1 MLLCHKQVGHRLKG
15 QHGAAIAGRCRVGG
29 KEPEQRPPQ
38 ADADRHH
45 PKRIHQQDPPP
56 FPQALFHTARLKGG
70 CVLRNKEHCGLHKAK
85 HRHHQQ
91 AGQLACAGEACNGFH
106 TQAAQQPL
114 FDRGD
119 DGAAG
124 LLDTVGGRQPED
136 IPGIARLEHPG
147 REGRVHLGAAQ
158 KRHHVDRARHLR
170 RRCGSRRTGHPEG
183 PHQNKVKHNVHH
195 AGRHNDL
202 ERRFG
207 IAAAHDTLLAQII
220 GHQKW
225 QPQQI
230 DAPVEHS
237 GIQDLR
243 RRVDQPQ
250 QGRQG
255 HKAHCRG
262 QQGDDLIHEQQVV
275 QQLCHLMFCG
285 SGLAR
290 RHQQAAAQL
299 HAAGDEQKDHQHRG
313 SVGHCRQRIGIQPQ
327 ADDHGIGHGVKLC
340 CHHAQDNGQRVPQQ
354 RGPHCPGQQ
363 RILFVHTNTLFSQKN
378 KTRREPDT
386 QAPCGFFFS
395 CASRSRTYD
404 GGVKVPCLTAWRW
417 RTGKNQYS
425 RISFICQ
432 AKAFCRV
439 CAKCFATL
447 LPCLY
452 SVLVIMRSAC
462 PFSALFSQKVLTP
475 PS

>member
-1 MLLCHKQVGHRLKG
+1 M
-15 QHGAAIAGRCRVGG
+15 
-29 KEPEQRPPQ
+29 
-38 ADADRHH
+38 
-45 PKRIHQQDPPP
+45 
-56 FPQALFHTARLKGG
+56 
-70 CVLRNKEHCGLHKAK
+70 RNKEHCGLHKAE

-158 KRHHVDRARHLR
+158 KCHHVDRARHLR

-207 IAAAHDTLLAQII
+207 IAAAHDTLFAQII

-225 QPQQI
+225 QPHQI
-230 DAPVEHS
+230 DAPIEHS

-275 QQLCHLMFCG
+275 QQLCHLMLCG

-363 RILFVHTNTLFSQKN
+363 RILFVHTNTLFSQKRKPAGN
-378 KTRREPDT
+378 LSLRPPAGSFSVAPAGVEPTMGESKSPALPLGDG
-386 QAPCGFFFS
+386 AP
-395 CASRSRTYD
+395 
-404 GGVKVPCLTAWRW
+404 V
-417 RTGKNQYS
+417 
-425 RISFICQ
+425 RISIVEFLSFVKQ
-432 AKAFCRV
+432 KR
-439 CAKCFATL
+439 FAVSVQ
-447 LPCLY
+447 
-452 SVLVIMRSAC
+452 SVLPHFYHVFTVSL
-462 PFSALFSQKVLTP
+462 S
-475 PS
+475 